1 MTTWNKLL
9 AQKAGAGVTE
19 TDTAGILTEVTER
32 LKSLPLETLRDRA
45 RLRQRALTEIRDI
58 VARRAIPLPPTQMG
72 VLADK
77 AAAEIGGLGF
87 LNELLPPVTD
97 RYNEIAVNPDGSVWV
112 LPKGERYF
120 IQTELSPSKR
130 EVWRA
135 VEALLAP
142 VGRSLTEATPDVDAR
157 LPRMHDMGGAR
168 IKTLHPSLVPGC
180 GYPALN
186 IRLFEAR
193 PVRAQTLIDWQV
205 APPYVIEALVDM
217 IADERRM
224 LISGGTA
231 TGKTT
236 VLNGLAADGIPAHA
250 RIVKVEN
257 PEEIWLPHANV
268 VTIEERPAP
277 PGSEVPSYTQKNAVD
292 ASLRMSPTWLIVG
305 EVRTGDVALSL
316 LRAQMSDHPGLSTFH
331 ATSPWHAVRRLALV
345 MNMDTASKSM
355 AASKEAIAQ
364 AVDVIVQVG
373 WLEARRKILGV
384 WAVRKELR
392 GGDVKL
398 EELWLADGY
407 RPQGIG
413 NEEDIAAM
421 KQKIAARRSQT
432 QEAA

>member
-9 AQKAGAGVTE
+9 AQKAGVGVTE
-19 TDTAGILTEVTER
+19 TDTAFILGEVTER
-32 LKSLPLETLRDRA
+32 LKSLPLDVLRDRA
-45 RLRQRALTEIRDI
+45 RLRQRALAEIRDI
-58 VARRAIPLPPTQMG
+58 VARQAIPLPPARIG
-72 VLADK
+72 LLADQ

-120 IQTELSPSKR
+120 VRAEVSPSQR

-157 LPRMHDMGGAR
+157 LPRMSDMGGAR
-168 IKTLHPSLVPGC
+168 IKAVHPSLVPGA
-180 GYPALN
+180 GFPALN

-193 PVRAQTLIDWQV
+193 PVRAQTLIDWEV
-205 APPYVIEALVDM
+205 APPGIIEALVEM
-217 IADERRM
+217 IAEERRI

-236 VLNGLAADGIPAHA
+236 VLNGLAADGIPQHA

-257 PEEIWLPHANV
+257 PEEIWLPHPNV

-277 PGSEVPSYTQKNAVD
+277 PGSDVPPYTQKDAVD

-331 ATSPWHAVRRLALV
+331 ATSPWHAIRRLALV
-345 MNMDTASKSM
+345 MTMDTASKSM

-364 AVDVIVQVG
+364 AVDLIVQVG
-373 WLEARRKILGV
+373 WLNARRKILGI

-398 EELWLADGY
+398 EELWVADGY
-407 RPQGIG
+407 RPRGLS
-413 NEEDIAAM
+413 NEEDIEAM
-421 KQKIAARRSQT
+421 KQALAARLA
-432 QEAA
+432 QEASA